1 MAFEPISMFIIRSL
15 IISLFLLLLIL
26 LEPDRNLFPTAIAA
40 SYLPIQKGKE
50 VRETVS
56 EMLNF
61 YYCTFKTFT

>member
-15 IISLFLLLLIL
+15 IISLFLLLIL